1 MKYTLSYSTT
11 SGPTW
16 WECGDGKLEE
26 VVRAAAEDKRRT
38 GLIQIRV
45 APDLMERAPK
55 PKTPYSQLRFDVV

>member
-26 VVRAAAEDKRRT
+26 VVRAAAEDERRT

-45 APDLMERAPK
+45 APDDTKRVTR